1 MLKRREMKPTLVA
14 GGEEGLKQ
22 LSLAYEAGDPYALIL
37 TDMHMPEMDGF
48 NLVERIR
55 QSPQLATATIMMLT
69 SAGHHGDAA
78 RCRELGIAACL
89 LKPIRQSELQEAI
102 VRVLGST
109 EGPDTTLP
117 ITRLPLQDAGAH
129 ATSLRVLIAEDNLVN
144 QKVGTRLLEK
154 RGHRVVI
161 AANGR
166 EALLALEK
174 ESFDLVFMDLQ
185 MPEMDGFAATAT
197 IREKEKGTGKH
208 QEVIALTAHAMSG
221 DRERCLTAGMDAYLS
236 KPIRPHELDILLQKY
251 VQRRMSA
258 VAGT

>member
-1 MLKRREMKPTLVA
+1 MSDLDRHAHAGNGWLQSRGANPAESSIGHGHDHDAHFGWSPRGCGTVPRVGDCGLPFKTHPTIRTTGSHSAGLGKYGGTRHDAPDCAPSPAGCRRPCHVRA
-14 GGEEGLKQ
+14 GIDCGRQPSEPKSRH
-22 LSLAYEAGDPYALIL
+22 SLARK
-37 TDMHMPEMDGF
+37 
-48 NLVERIR
+48 ER
-55 QSPQLATATIMMLT
+55 T
-69 SAGHHGDAA
+69 SSSDSSQRA
-78 RCRELGIAACL
+78 
-89 LKPIRQSELQEAI
+89 
-102 VRVLGST
+102 
-109 EGPDTTLP
+109 
-117 ITRLPLQDAGAH
+117 
-129 ATSLRVLIAEDNLVN
+129 
-144 QKVGTRLLEK
+144 
-154 RGHRVVI
+154 
-161 AANGR
+161 R

-251 VQRRMSA
+251 VQRWMSA

>member
-1 MLKRREMKPTLVA
+1 M
-14 GGEEGLKQ
+14 
-22 LSLAYEAGDPYALIL
+22 
-37 TDMHMPEMDGF
+37 
-48 NLVERIR
+48 
-55 QSPQLATATIMMLT
+55 
-69 SAGHHGDAA
+69 
-78 RCRELGIAACL
+78 
-89 LKPIRQSELQEAI
+89 
-102 VRVLGST
+102 
-109 EGPDTTLP
+109 
-117 ITRLPLQDAGAH
+117 
-129 ATSLRVLIAEDNLVN
+129 
-144 QKVGTRLLEK
+144 
-154 RGHRVVI
+154 I

-236 KPIRPHELDILLQKY
+236 KPIRPHELDILLKKY